1 MNYVFTRVWLP
12 ISIKKIWPIDR
23 ETLAHHIVVGG
34 GWYSGLNH
42 PSWSQWH
49 GRMFGCGTCSL
60 YGVVRRCHGGQS
72 AASHSPCPAQP
83 SQPSQPSPAQPS
95 PASSPHIPAPA
106 PDQFL
111 TWRPVTIFT
120 YHHITGTTP
129 TPLSAVLSLCLG
141 HSAVSISLFPPSSS
155 NYLRKQVWM
164 SFCNRTPWSIM

>member
-83 SQPSQPSPAQPS
+83 SQPSQPSPAQPNQL
-95 PASSPHIPAPA
+95 SPHTSAS
-106 PDQFL
+106 
-111 TWRPVTIFT
+111 TRPVSNMETSHNI
-120 YHHITGTTP
+120 YISPHHRDHSHS
-129 TPLSAVLSLCLG
+129 PLRSVEPLPGSHRGVNQL
-141 HSAVSISLFPPSSS
+141 VSS
-155 NYLRKQVWM
+155 
-164 SFCNRTPWSIM
+164 

>member
-83 SQPSQPSPAQPS
+83 AQPSPAQPS
-95 PASSPHIPAPA
+95 PASQLSPHTSAS
-106 PDQFL
+106 
-111 TWRPVTIFT
+111 TRPVSNMETSHNI
-120 YHHITGTTP
+120 YISPHHRDHSHS
-129 TPLSAVLSLCLG
+129 PLHLPRSQRGVNQL
-141 HSAVSISLFPPSSS
+141 VSS
-155 NYLRKQVWM
+155 
-164 SFCNRTPWSIM
+164 